1 MKFYVKQKV
10 FSLRDSFNVYDEN
23 QKPVYRVTGKFISLR
38 NKIEFMDH
46 EGKLLYCSDK
56 KILSILPQ
64 YFIYDPTGQQVVSV
78 KKKFSIKPKFHVNIF
93 GEEAKIN
100 GSFWQYNFEIET
112 KNGIVA
118 TIRKKI
124 ISFGDSYEIDI
135 ADNEKNFELLLY
147 LVIVIDQVLHED
159 KNHGAGSVND

>member
-10 FSLRDSFNVYDEN
+10 FSLKDSFKVFDEN
-23 QKPVYRVTGKFISLR
+23 QNPVYQVTGKFFSLK
-38 NKIEFMDH
+38 NKMELQDMS
-46 EGKLLYCSDK
+46 GQTLYRSDK
-56 KILSILPQ
+56 KVISILPT
-64 YFIYDPTGQQVVSV
+64 YFIYDQTGKQVVSV
-78 KKKFSIKPKFHVNIF
+78 KKKFAIKPKFDVDIY
-93 GEEAKIN
+93 GEQAKIN

-112 KNGIVA
+112 NRGIAA

-135 ADNEKNFELLLY
+135 ADDKNLELLLY

-159 KNHGAGSVND
+159 KNNGGNSVND